1 MSLVVNTNVAS
12 MNAQRSLMHS
22 SRELQTAMERLSTGK
37 KINSAADDAA
47 GFAIAESMTAQIRGL
62 SMAAK
67 NASDGLSLLKVV
79 ENATNDVTDMLQRIR
94 ELAVQAKSGTN
105 SSNDVG
111 NLQLEANALM
121 DEITRV
127 SDNTTFNGVTYI
139 GSGAGE
145 VSIQVG
151 YNDNDSIAITTYSVS
166 ATALGLR
173 SEGTPAVAEEQD
185 DQGNVTT
192 QAAAA
197 VPASNLD
204 ITSAD
209 ALDTISDAINTVGGY
224 KAEWGAGQNR
234 LEYTVSNLMNV
245 VEFTSA
251 ARSRIQDADFA
262 VEAAR
267 LAKSQVLQ
275 QTGTAMLAQANASPQ
290 LAISLIS

>member
-111 NLQLEANALM
+111 NLQLEADALM

-151 YNDNDSIAITTYSVS
+151 YNDNDSIGITTYSVS

-173 SEGTPAVAEEQD
+173 SEGTAEVAEVTAAD
-185 DQGNVTT
+185 GTVTT
-192 QAAAA
+192 PYAAA

-204 ITSAD
+204 ITSDD